1 MIGLRAAAVLGLAV
15 GAFLGASV
23 MFGPAYFIGKR
34 AERSAA
40 AAEAVANTVRVLKER
55 GNADA
60 EISAITDVRKLCDY
74 FGLRGDDNTECVRR
88 LEETNAV
95 RNNGGDD
102 SHR

>member
-1 MIGLRAAAVLGLAV
+1 MIGLRAAAGLGLAV
-15 GAFLGASV
+15 GAFLGASAT
-23 MFGPAYFIGKR
+23 FGPAYFMGKR
-34 AERSAA
+34 AA

-88 LEETNAV
+88 LEETNAI
-95 RNNGGDD
+95 RANGGNN
-102 SHR
+102 RGG